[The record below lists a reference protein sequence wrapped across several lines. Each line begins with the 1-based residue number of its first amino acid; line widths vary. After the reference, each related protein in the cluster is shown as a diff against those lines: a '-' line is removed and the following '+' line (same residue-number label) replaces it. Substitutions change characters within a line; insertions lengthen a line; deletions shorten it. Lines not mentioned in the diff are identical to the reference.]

1 MNAMLEDHLTAVELL
16 IAETKRRVNHQRE
29 LVAALE
35 SDGHD
40 TSQATR
46 LLAQLEEVLAT
57 QIAER
62 DRVRKEL
69 GLSTG

>member
-16 IAETKRRVNHQRE
+16 IAETKRHVNHQRE
-29 LVAALE
+29 LVAELE